1 MFSVDYI
8 GTFFHLL
15 AECGGLVG
23 TILKTIE
30 KLDVL
35 DLANT
40 DAYLNVLNDILSAGA
55 YLGMIWLN
63 WAISVMHDASIV
75 QLDEASIIGAWRQII
90 FFVNVFALFM
100 LIAIAL
106 LNALRINIQTYA
118 VKKTLPNLVAG
129 IIMANLS
136 YLFCL
141 ALLDLNDVLSSF
153 FLYTAGGPEKVVSD
167 IVQLLLG
174 QDPKVLGFEIGKNVG
189 SLPEDIVCNYTGLIM
204 AALGIGVGLNPSAD
218 ALKFVLI
225 GLVFVT
231 IVFLFLPALLFG
243 LLAIIL
249 LARRLVVFVLI
260 ALAPLGFLFYFF
272 PATRGLGEKWLNT
285 FIQWVFM
292 PAVIFFILSIGTIF
306 VGVNFNLLKT
316 DTGSITDNM
325 PWDDSLDTIGEA
337 GDNIANETNNSA
349 AQGIWN
355 LIHATTPIGP
365 IYDVA
370 EIILDATQKTPLIR
384 HINPDKFTI
393 LNQQN
398 NTLYTFD
405 LNIIDTAF
413 ADDPPAD
420 PPADPPGGGS
430 SDEID
435 FGYFIQYI
443 FGLALVMAAIYT
455 PFTTGALGSSIVN
468 TIASFAGGPLAKSGM
483 QALSGFT
490 GISGLEGVLPQA
502 ATKGPSKAKGIS
514 KDLLGLT
521 NSALTSGSQKASPMD
536 LANQWNFLRTP
547 QAQATYGGPE
557 GVRQQMTR
565 TNQMRKEFFDQEM
578 LKQAGKGSN
587 DLIGQLN
594 ALDKNGDVSNF
605 LNGRPLKDPSKLNEI
620 GALMKTLDNK
630 AKSNADPSQYLPARK
645 YIEENAGHTNKF
657 FEGSPESLN
666 MSQFESVN
674 KAIDNVIKDPATNQT
689 LKQEFA
695 NTGSLSSASSSDINQ
710 IMVQAKANFGEQ
722 PWTPVTEGGRQ
733 LTLDDAHKEFKQSV
747 GQQMLNN
754 YKANSGAVNNKPLR
768 LIKKQITAGDYD
780 AAIKTANA
788 NNLGGMATHMK
799 GLNSADRMKFT
810 ASLDNMIENND
821 LVQNQTPISMKA
833 SDHMSDIMSKLEE
846 AKSKNSIDDIN
857 KYTAQSN
864 IVGYHQSK
872 IDALKQNPTAFDQVK
887 TVIKNKGGNFSS
899 QKDIDLQSIL
909 SEIPKSVNKEYV
921 QQIMPEVKVT
931 NYENPYENV
940 ANSPDIESLLKT
952 RLNYIAQEDKTTST
966 TPPSFNP
973 TPQTNT

>member
-1 MFSVDYI
+1 MFLAEHINS
-8 GTFFHLL
+8 FFHIV
-15 AECGGLVG
+15 ADCEGLVG
-23 TILKTIE
+23 YILNLIQKAG
-30 KLDVL
+30 DVGGL

-63 WAISVMHDASIV
+63 WAINVMHDASIV
-75 QLDEASIIGAWRQII
+75 QLDETSIIGAWRQII

-118 VKKTLPNLVAG
+118 VKKTLPNLIAG

-153 FLYTAGGPEKVVSD
+153 FLYTAGGPKEVVGKVVE
-167 IVQLLLG
+167 LLLG
-174 QDPKVLGFEIGKNVG
+174 ANPETLGFEIGEKVG
-189 SLPEDIVCNYTGLIM
+189 SLSEDIVCNYTGLIM
-204 AALGIGVGLNPSAD
+204 AALGIGVGINATAG

-231 IVFLFLPALLFG
+231 LVFLFLPALLFG

-306 VGVNFNLLKT
+306 VGVNFNLFEGVDGPPLEE
-316 DTGSITDNM
+316 SIETISDVG
-325 PWDDSLDTIGEA
+325 DDLGQQAENTV
-337 GDNIANETNNSA
+337 
-349 AQGIWN
+349 AQGIWD
-355 LIHATTPIGP
+355 LIHDYTPIGT

-370 EIILDATQKTPLIR
+370 DIVINGAQQTPLIR
-384 HINPDKFTI
+384 HTNPDKFTI
-393 LNQQN
+393 LNLDNQ
-398 NTLYTFD
+398 TAYTF
-405 LNIIDTAF
+405 NIFDTAF
-413 ADDPPAD
+413 AQEGEGE
-420 PPADPPGGGS
+420 GGGEGGATATS
-430 SDEID
+430 EGSDEID

-443 FGLALVMAAIYT
+443 FGLALVLAAISM

-483 QALSGFT
+483 QALGGLT
-490 GISGLEGVLPQA
+490 GISGLEGVLPEA
-502 ATKGPSKAKGIS
+502 ATKGLAKAKGIS
-514 KDLLGLT
+514 KDLLGISG
-521 NSALTSGSQKASPMD
+521 SALTTGSSKMGSMD

-547 QAQATYGGPE
+547 QAQAAYGGPE

-578 LKQAGKGSN
+578 LKQAGKGTN
-587 DLIGQLN
+587 DILGQLN
-594 ALDKNGDVSNF
+594 ALDANGDVGNF

-630 AKSNADPSQYLPARK
+630 AKSNIDPSQYLPARK
-645 YIEENAGHTNKF
+645 FIEENAGHTNKF
-657 FEGSPESLN
+657 FEGNPEKLSMN
-666 MSQFESVN
+666 QFESVN
-674 KAIDNVIKDPATNQT
+674 KAIDNVVKDPSVNQA
-689 LKQEFA
+689 LKAEFA
-695 NTGSLSSASSSDINQ
+695 NTGSLSSASSSDIDQ
-710 IMVQAKANFGEQ
+710 IMVQAKANYGEQ
-722 PWTPVTEGGRQ
+722 PWPPTTASSRQ
-733 LTLDDAHKEFKQSV
+733 LSLDDAHKEFKQSV

-768 LIKKQITAGDYD
+768 LIKKQINAGEYD

-799 GLNSADRMKFT
+799 GLNSADRLKFS
-810 ASLDNMIENND
+810 ASLDNMIDNND
-821 LVQNQTPISMKA
+821 LLQNQTPISMKA
-833 SDHMSDIMSKLEE
+833 SDHMSDIMAKLED
-846 AKSKNSIDDIN
+846 AKSKNNIDDIN

-872 IDALKQNPTAFDQVK
+872 IDALKQNKPSFDKVK
-887 TVIKNKGGNFSS
+887 TVIQTKGGNFSS
-899 QKDIDLQSIL
+899 QKDIDLKSIL
-909 SEIPKSVNKEYV
+909 NEIPKSVNKEYV

-952 RLNYIAQEDKTTST
+952 RLNYIAQEGKPAAA
-966 TPPSFNP
+966 PPSFNP
-973 TPQTNT
+973 TNQ